1 VSPVPIQVAVR
12 CFAILRELAA
22 DSTTLELGKGST
34 LADAWDALAARYPGI
49 EPHRPFVRGARNG
62 EYADWQTPLADG
74 DAVAFLP
81 PVSGGMAHTA
91 ITNAE
96 IDVAALERAVA
107 GISHGAV
114 VTFAGRARDHADD
127 GREVLELDYEVYP
140 EMAGTVLAVIAA
152 EAEERWPGVGIGVTH
167 RTGLVPLGEV
177 AVAIVTA
184 APHRSAAYEAN
195 RYVIE
200 ELKQRLPIWKRER
213 FADGTEWKR
222 PGA

>member
-1 VSPVPIQVAVR
+1 MQIGVR

-22 DSTTLELGKGST
+22 DSVTLEVTTGST
-34 LADAWDALAARYPGI
+34 LADAWDALAARFPGVAL
-49 EPHRPFVRGARNG
+49 HRPFVRAARNG
-62 EYADWQTPLADG
+62 EYAVWETPLADG
-74 DAVAFLP
+74 DAIAFLP
-81 PVSGGMAHTA
+81 PVSGGAAHTGLTA
-91 ITNAE
+91 GE

-107 GISHGAV
+107 GVAHGAV

-127 GREVLELDYEVYP
+127 GRQVLELDYEAYP
-140 EMAGTVLAVIAA
+140 EMAGTVLAAIAA
-152 EAEERWPGVGIGVTH
+152 EAEARWPGVGIGVIH
-167 RTGLVPLGEV
+167 RTGVVPLGEV

-184 APHRSAAYEAN
+184 APHRSAAYEAS

-200 ELKQRLPIWKRER
+200 ELKRRLPIWKRER

>member
-1 VSPVPIQVAVR
+1 MRVAVR

-22 DSTTLELGKGST
+22 DSVTFELGMGST
-34 LADAWDALAARYPGI
+34 LDDAWDALATRYPAVA
-49 EPHRPFVRGARNG
+49 PHRPFVRGARNG

-74 DAVAFLP
+74 DAIAFLP
-81 PVSGGMAHTA
+81 PVSGGAAHTG
-91 ITNAE
+91 ITDAE

-127 GREVLELDYEVYP
+127 GREVLELDYEAYP
-140 EMAGTVLAVIAA
+140 EMAGTVLATIVA
-152 EAEERWPGVGIGVTH
+152 EAEARWPGVGIGVIH
-167 RTGLVPLGEV
+167 RTGVVPLGEV

-222 PGA
+222 PSA

>member
-1 VSPVPIQVAVR
+1 MRVSVR

-22 DSTTLELGKGST
+22 DRLSLELGEGAT
-34 LADAWDALAARYPGI
+34 LADAWNALQDQFPAVAS
-49 EPHRPFVRGARNG
+49 HRPYVRGARNSA
-62 EYADWQTPLADG
+62 YADWEVALADG

-81 PVSGGMAHTA
+81 PVSGGSGPIGLT
-91 ITNAE
+91 TEE

-107 GISHGAV
+107 GDGHGAL
-114 VTFAGRARDHADD
+114 VTFLGRARDHADD
-127 GREVLELDYEVYP
+127 GREVLELEYEAYP
-140 EMAGTVLAVIAA
+140 EMAEPILVQIAD
-152 EAEERWPGVGIGVTH
+152 EAEGRWPGTAVAVVH
-167 RTGLVPLGEV
+167 RTGLVALGEV

-184 APHRSAAYEAN
+184 APHRSAAYDAS